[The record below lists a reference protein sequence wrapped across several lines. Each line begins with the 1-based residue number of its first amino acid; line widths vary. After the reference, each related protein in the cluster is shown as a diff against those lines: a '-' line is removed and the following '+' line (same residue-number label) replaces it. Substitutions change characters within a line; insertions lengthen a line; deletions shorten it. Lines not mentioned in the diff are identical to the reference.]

1 MAEDGQGEDRVIMF
15 ATDANIKLLCKAQTI
30 YVDGTFQTCPSL
42 FYQVF
47 TIHAFKNGRQFPL
60 VYALLPNIYEFVEV
74 IQKEQT
80 ATEVFVLQLKAGAR
94 PPRRALKAINRDRK
108 IQELK
113 ECFDTN
119 KITLEEYV
127 QGMSAHTNV

>member
-1 MAEDGQGEDRVIMF
+1 MWVSFENA
-15 ATDANIKLLCKAQTI
+15 
-30 YVDGTFQTCPSL
+30 
-42 FYQVF
+42 
-47 TIHAFKNGRQFPL
+47 
-60 VYALLPNIYEFVEV
+60 YEFVEV

-80 ATEVFVLQLKAGAR
+80 ATEVSITQLEAGAR
-94 PPRRALKAINRDRK
+94 PPRRALKAISRDRK

-113 ECFDTN
+113 ERFDTN